1 MNEVELNKQ
10 ANLSPHLASPSEAAL
25 SQTNELD
32 GLRLSPHFTLA
43 ELTKTSYHTLDGN
56 IPSRVAIENLKRVCG
71 WLEILRER
79 YNMRYGDGFS
89 PPELGGVRGGLR
101 SSSAGLLPQG
111 RKNARSSAVDQ
122 TTPSCGHPIPE
133 QSSPTRSLSYSGGE
147 IPIVISSGYRSE
159 EVNMKCGGAKGS
171 NHLTGCAVDIRCY
184 GPEQMIRYACL
195 LLDIA
200 DETKRVFD
208 ELILEQRGTT
218 YWVHFAVRPKNN
230 RRKILFDCR

>member
-1 MNEVELNKQ
+1 MNEVKINKE
-10 ANLSPHLASPSEAAL
+10 AKLSPHLASPSEAAL

-32 GLRLSPHFTLA
+32 SLRLSPHFTIG

-56 IPSRVAIENLKRVCG
+56 IPSHEAIENLRRICG

-79 YNMRYGDGFS
+79 YNTRYGDGVS
-89 PPELGGVRGGLR
+89 PPKLGGVRGGLNK
-101 SSSAGLLPQG
+101 GKFEG
-111 RKNARSSAVDQ
+111 DQ
-122 TTPSCGHPIPE
+122 TTPSCGHP
-133 QSSPTRSLSYSGGE
+133 SYSGGE

-159 EVNMKCGGAKGS
+159 DVNMKCGGAKGS

-195 LLDIA
+195 LLDTA
-200 DETKRVFD
+200 DENGWVFD
-208 ELILEQRGTT
+208 ELIQEKRGTT
-218 YWVHFAVRPKNN
+218 YWVHFAVRPKDN

>member
-1 MNEVELNKQ
+1 MNEVELNKKMK
-10 ANLSPHLASPSEAAL
+10 LSPHLASPSEAAL

-32 GLRLSPHFTLA
+32 SLRLSPHFTIG

-56 IPSRVAIENLKRVCG
+56 IPSHEAIENLRRICG

-79 YNMRYGDGFS
+79 YNKRYGDGVS
-89 PPELGGVRGGLR
+89 PPKLGGARGGLNTR
-101 SSSAGLLPQG
+101 TC
-111 RKNARSSAVDQ
+111 AVDQ

-159 EVNMKCGGAKGS
+159 EVNMKCGGAKNS

-195 LLDIA
+195 LLDTA
-200 DETKRVFD
+200 DENGWVFD
-208 ELILEQRGTT
+208 ELIQEKRGTT
-218 YWVHFAVRPKNN
+218 YWVHFAVRPKDN

>member
-101 SSSAGLLPQG
+101 S
-111 RKNARSSAVDQ
+111 
-122 TTPSCGHPIPE
+122 
-133 QSSPTRSLSYSGGE
+133 GGE
-147 IPIVISSGYRSE
+147 VPIVISSGYRSE
-159 EVNMKCGGAKGS
+159 AVNMKCGGAKGS

-184 GPEQMIRYACL
+184 GPEQMIRMAGI

-200 DETKRVFD
+200 DENGWVFD
-208 ELILEQRGTT
+208 ELIQEQRGTT
-218 YWVHFAVRPKNN
+218 YWLHFAVRPKNN